1 MTRSWLTPPRPK
13 RPWLAVPWRP
23 ASLAAVLLA
32 PLVLAPL
39 LLALAPPAAAEAP
52 TFRVLNRTGL
62 TATALYAV
70 RSPRGSAEDWGS
82 SQLRRPLPPE
92 ESFALRATESAG
104 CRFDLR
110 LVLTDGRESRLTGQ
124 DICAQSMVVL
134 QAAMPGTGVVTGLA
148 KPPAITG
155 PGAVAPRPGAP
166 AGPAT
171 GRGSSGTGF
180 VVARQRV
187 LTNHHVVDGC
197 RRLTVRGPEGRE
209 LPASLAAAPDGRRD
223 LALLAVEGDP
233 GPALRFR
240 SAPVRR
246 GEEVVTYGFPLS
258 GILSSGPTLTTG
270 EVNALSGLRDN
281 PLQFQISAPVQPG
294 NSGGPLLD
302 RQGNVLGVVVS
313 KLNAAGI
320 AARTGD
326 IPQNVNFAVKGSE
339 ALEYL
344 RGAGVQPSM
353 GDSTGRD
360 RNATDIGEL
369 AHRSTVLVRCER

>member
-1 MTRSWLTPPRPK
+1 MTRSWR
-13 RPWLAVPWRP
+13 
-23 ASLAAVLLA
+23 LL
-32 PLVLAPL
+32 PL
-39 LLALAPPAAAEAP
+39 LVPLLGLAPPAEAEAP
-52 TFRVLNRTGL
+52 AFRVLNRTGM

-70 RSPRGSAEDWGS
+70 RSPRGSSEDWGQ
-82 SQLRRPLPPE
+82 SQLRRPLAPE
-92 ESFALRATESAG
+92 ESFGLRAAETAG

-124 DICAQSMVVL
+124 DICAQPVVVL
-134 QAAMPGTGVVTGLA
+134 EVANASP
-148 KPPAITG
+148 G
-155 PGAVAPRPGAP
+155 PGAGAGLGKPPPAPPGMAPRPPAGAP
-166 AGPAT
+166 GGPSAGPPGQPGTA
-171 GRGSSGTGF
+171 RLSSGTGF

-187 LTNHHVVDGC
+187 LTNQHVVNGC
-197 RRLTVRGPEGRE
+197 RRITVRNADGVV
-209 LPASLAAAPDGRRD
+209 LPASLAAAQDGRRD
-223 LALLAVEGDP
+223 LSVLAVEGDA
-233 GPALRFR
+233 GPPLRFR

-270 EVNALSGLRDN
+270 EVNALSGLADN

-344 RGAGVQPSM
+344 RAAGVQPSM
-353 GDSTGRD
+353 AETGGRD
-360 RNATDIGEL
+360 RSPAEVGEL

>member
-1 MTRSWLTPPRPK
+1 
-13 RPWLAVPWRP
+13 VPLV
-23 ASLAAVLLA
+23 ALLLLA
-32 PLVLAPL
+32 P
-39 LLALAPPAAAEAP
+39 APPVAAEAP
-52 TFRVLNRTGL
+52 AFRVLNRTGM

-70 RSPRGSAEDWGS
+70 RSPRGSSEDWGRS
-82 SQLRRPLPPE
+82 LLPRPLPPE
-92 ESFALRATESAG
+92 ESFGLRAAESAG

-110 LVLTDGRESRLTGQ
+110 LVLSDGRESRLTGQ
-124 DICAQSMVVL
+124 DVCVQSMIVL
-134 QAAMPGTGVVTGLA
+134 ETAVPGGGAGLG
-148 KPPAITG
+148 KPPTAG
-155 PGAVAPRPGAP
+155 GAPRTAAP
-166 AGPAT
+166 PTGPAT
-171 GRGSSGTGF
+171 GRVSSGTGF

-187 LTNHHVVDGC
+187 LTNKHVVDGC
-197 RRLTVRGPEGRE
+197 RRITVRSPDGRDM
-209 LPASLAAAPDGRRD
+209 PASLAAAQDGRRD
-223 LALLAVEGDP
+223 LSLLAVEGDP
-233 GPALRFR
+233 GPVLRFR
-240 SAPVRR
+240 SAAVRR

-270 EVNALSGLRDN
+270 EVNALSGLADN

-344 RGAGVQPSM
+344 RAAGVQPSM
-353 GDSTGRD
+353 AEPGGRD
-360 RNATDIGEL
+360 RSPAEVGEL
-369 AHRSTVLVRCER
+369 AHRSTVLIRCER

>member
-1 MTRSWLTPPRPK
+1 MTPP
-13 RPWLAVPWRP
+13 WRRLLP
-23 ASLAAVLLA
+23 LVVLLSGLAAPV
-32 PLVLAPL
+32 
-39 LLALAPPAAAEAP
+39 AAKAP

-62 TATALYAV
+62 VATALYAV
-70 RSPRGSAEDWGS
+70 RSPRGTAEDWGRS
-82 SQLRRPLPPE
+82 LLPRPLPPE
-92 ESFALRATESAG
+92 ESFGLRATESAG

-110 LVLTDGRESRLTGQ
+110 LVLSDGRESRLTGQ
-124 DICAQSMVVL
+124 DVCVQAMVVL
-134 QAAMPGTGVVTGLA
+134 EAAVPGSGAAGALA
-148 KPPAITG
+148 KPPPAGI
-155 PGAVAPRPGAP
+155 PGVPMPRPGGGGAAP
-166 AGPAT
+166 SS
-171 GRGSSGTGF
+171 GRISSGTGF

-187 LTNHHVVDGC
+187 LTNQHVVDGC
-197 RRLTVRGPEGRE
+197 RRITVRGTDGRE
-209 LPASLAAAPDGRRD
+209 MPASLQAAPDGRRD
-223 LALLAVEGDP
+223 LAVLAVEGDP
-233 GPALRFR
+233 GPVLRFR
-240 SAPVRR
+240 ASPAVRR

-339 ALEYL
+339 AVEYL
-344 RGAGVQPSM
+344 RGAGVTPTM
-353 GDSTGRD
+353 ADSTGRD
-360 RNATDIGEL
+360 RSAAEVGEL
-369 AHRSTVLVRCER
+369 AHRSTVLVRCEK